1 MEEKYLTL
9 SEIKE
14 QLEKEQK
21 EREELLAEQKLAL
34 EHAKKF
40 SKLSPSKA
48 AKLVKQLTALEKV
61 SEPLAVKIAD
71 LMPTHNDDLQAL
83 FAKERTSLTK
93 EELDQILDIVRKFE

>member
-14 QLEKEQK
+14 ELEKEQK
-21 EREELLAEQKLAL
+21 EREELLPEQKLAL

-40 SKLSPSKA
+40 SKLTPAKA
-48 AKLVKQLTALEKV
+48 AKLVKQLMANEKV
-61 SEPLAVKIAD
+61 NESLAVKIAD
-71 LMPTHNDDLQAL
+71 LMPDHNDDLQAL

-93 EELDQILDIVRKFE
+93 EEMDQILDTVKKFE

>member
-9 SEIKE
+9 SEIKAE
-14 QLEKEQK
+14 LESEQK

-40 SKLSPSKA
+40 SRLSPANA
-48 AKLVKQLTALEKV
+48 AKLVKKLMANEKV
-61 SEPLAVKIAD
+61 NESLAVKIAD
-71 LMPTHNDDLQAL
+71 LMPNHNDDLQAL

-93 EELDQILDIVRKFE
+93 EEMDQILDVVRKFE